1 VSFFRRNRF
10 SLTIIVLV
18 LSALAFFSYNAGRPG
33 ASPGVGRYLVEIIAP
48 AQKVVTAVGD
58 FIENIWRRYFA
69 LVQAAKENEKLS
81 SLVDQM
87 RQEVAT
93 MEEMRL
99 ENKRLR
105 GLLGL
110 EERAPEAM
118 AAAQVVGGDPS
129 GYFRTV
135 LIDRGDKGGVAA
147 TMPVLNAAGVVGR
160 VVWTSP
166 NFAKV
171 LLLTDHNSG
180 VDVLVQ
186 RTRARGVV
194 QGAGRDLLKL
204 KYLLH
209 SEEVRPGD
217 KLITSGVEGVFPKGL
232 LVGYVLS
239 AKATDKG
246 VFLDVEARPAVD
258 FNRLED
264 VVVILA
270 GRKLPE

>member
-1 VSFFRRNRF
+1 MSFFRRNRF
-10 SLTIIVLV
+10 SLTIIILI

-33 ASPGVGRYLVEIIAP
+33 ATPGVGRYLVEIIAP
-48 AQKVVTAVGD
+48 AQQVVTTVGD
-58 FIENIWRRYFA
+58 FFEDIWRRYFA
-69 LVQAAKENEKLS
+69 LVQAAKENEKLTV
-81 SLVDQM
+81 LVGQM
-87 RQEVAT
+87 RQELAR

-105 GLLGL
+105 GLLSL
-110 EERAPEAM
+110 EERSPEPLV
-118 AAAQVVGGDPS
+118 AAQVVSGDPS
-129 GYFRTV
+129 GYFQTV
-135 LIDRGDKGGVAA
+135 MINRGANGGVAA
-147 TMPVLNAAGVVGR
+147 SMPVLNSAGVVGR
-160 VVWTSP
+160 VIWTSP
-166 NFAKV
+166 SYAKV

-194 QGAGRDLLKL
+194 QGSGEDNLRL

-209 SEEVRPGD
+209 SEDVRVGD
-217 KLITSGVEGVFPKGL
+217 KLVTSGSAGVYPKGL
-232 LVGYVLS
+232 LVGYVIS
-239 AKATDKG
+239 TKVTDKG